1 MGYSDGSQ
9 AIRAWL
15 KLRDVGTVR
24 TLLIEKKLPP
34 SPAQKKKGFRGS
46 RGHGG
51 WNADTPPI
59 SPVLATPLFSV
70 QQQLPDLLITESRVI

>member
-51 WNADTPPI
+51 GMQIHPPYPPY
-59 SPVLATPLFSV
+59 SLLRCSQFSNSC
-70 QQQLPDLLITESRVI
+70 QTS